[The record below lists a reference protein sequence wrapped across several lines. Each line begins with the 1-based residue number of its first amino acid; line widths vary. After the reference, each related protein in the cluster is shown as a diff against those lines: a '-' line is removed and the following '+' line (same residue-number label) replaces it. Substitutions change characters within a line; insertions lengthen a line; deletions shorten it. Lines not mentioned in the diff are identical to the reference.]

1 MFDTFTSK
9 LSNITEEREWQLWKT
24 IFSYGNPDK
33 ILDNFLPS
41 NLTDKVDWI
50 VDHMKKEKIE
60 TKLPS
65 VLASI
70 LISQKKV
77 FGRAFLI
84 DTLSDSYLTPK
95 MISGKKLHLGNLNGF
110 GLSKSLVY
118 NDKTLDV
125 TRK

>member
-24 IFSYGNPDK
+24 LLSYGNPDK

-50 VDHMKKEKIE
+50 VDQMKKEKIE

-95 MISGKKLHLGNLNGF
+95 MISGKKLQLGNLNGF